1 MNCHLCKQ
9 NLNTNYL
16 GICETCKT
24 VKWSKKFINS
34 ISINTDEYRTHIS
47 NILSNVDFI
56 YNKNQK
62 YFANYSGTFFANGE
76 RVRTA
81 YAIRLNQSWDK
92 KGIKYDYYVG
102 GTGKHPAIRY
112 LEHLIPKW
120 ESNLKRG
127 NSMKYLDE
135 FLVKK
140 GSNDS
145 IQYELESKLAIK
157 YCNKGFYVYS
167 DQHMCKK
174 CR

>member
-1 MNCHLCKQ
+1 MKYFEELKKSM
-9 NLNTNYL
+9 NYL
-16 GICETCKT
+16 SQNRKT
-24 VKWSKKFINS
+24 IFIGQAVSVPGTAMSTTLVDIKN
-34 ISINTDEYRTHIS
+34 
-47 NILSNVDFI
+47 LFPLFANVDFI

-62 YFANYSGTFFANGE
+62 YFADYSGTFFATGE

-112 LEHLIPKW
+112 LEHLIPER

-127 NSMKYLDE
+127 KSMKFLDE

-140 GSNDS
+140 GSKDS

-157 YCNKGFYVYS
+157 YCKKGFYVYS